1 MLILLVIVV
10 SAAVLFASAG
20 SLLLLS
26 KWFKMPEPTYKKSL
40 LICVYVGV
48 LTGVVGFIENSM
60 ADFFGGGETS
70 IITTLVCIAFF
81 HFLFE
86 KYYQARRLKTLAI
99 LAAQVVITLL
109 VSGLLIVMVRAVLV
123 TPFYVQGDSMQPAYA
138 DKDYL
143 LLNKIGSHYK
153 RSDVIVYRED
163 NNFKIR
169 RIIGLP
175 GETVEMVAV
184 PTGQY
189 LVLPD
194 NRGGNYELIPQLV
207 NESQIIGKVFYVRR
221 GPNFTTVASSTEKK
235 FTSSKYGYTF
245 MYPAQLALDQQF
257 IEEGGADLIAENT
270 NFSVTTV
277 PADSVE
283 GNVFRQQNV
292 ATNPGFKKITNNG
305 IDAYQTAAS
314 GTSNYW
320 FINTWIYSDKWV
332 YNLQFSTPEQDPS
345 VIAIYNRIVES
356 FTLVK

>member
-1 MLILLVIVV
+1 MFLVIVFV
-10 SAAVLFASAG
+10 GILLLASAG

-40 LICVYVGV
+40 LICVYVSV
-48 LTGVVGFIENSM
+48 VAGVVWSIETSVSH
-60 ADFFGGGETS
+60 FFGLEETS
-70 IITTLVCIAFF
+70 IITALACIEFF
-81 HFLFE
+81 HFLFK
-86 KYYQARRLKTLAI
+86 KYYQARWSKTLAI
-99 LAAQVVITLL
+99 LAAQAVITILL
-109 VSGLLIVMVRAVLV
+109 LGLLIIIVRAVLF
-123 TPFYVQGDSMQPAYA
+123 TPFYVQGDSMQPTYA

-143 LLNKIGSHYK
+143 LLNKIGNDYK

-175 GETVEMVAV
+175 GETVEMVIV
-184 PTGQY
+184 PAGQY

-194 NRGGNYELIPQLV
+194 NRGGNHGLIPQLV
-207 NESQIIGKVFYVRR
+207 NESQIIGKVFYVRH
-221 GPNFTTVASSTEKK
+221 GPNFVTIVAPTEKK

-245 MYPAQLALDQQF
+245 MYPAQLALDQSF

-292 ATNPGFKKITNNG
+292 ATNPKFKKISNNG
-305 IDAYQTAAS
+305 IDGYQTAAS

-320 FINTWIYSDKWV
+320 FINTWVYSDKWV
-332 YNLQFSTPEQDPS
+332 YNLQLSTPEQDPS

-356 FTLVK
+356 FTFSK